1 MQPMPVE
8 PLDKTEALKAIRTLA
23 KTARERDDIYM
34 VDRLLGEIE
43 GVIVNA
49 LPRKTLVKLP

>member
-1 MQPMPVE
+1 MPGE

-23 KTARERDDIYM
+23 KTARECDDIYV

-43 GVIVNA
+43 GVVANA

>member
-1 MQPMPVE
+1 MPVE
-8 PLDKTEALKAIRTLA
+8 PLDKTDALKAIRTLA
-23 KTARERDDIYM
+23 KTARERDDIYT